1 VQALLHSF
9 STSALDV
16 SGQLRTA
23 VVLPPGKHPPVPTG
37 KEVEG
42 VDGIDSPGV
51 LRTKEIG
58 ITKVKAY

>member
-1 VQALLHSF
+1 
-9 STSALDV
+9 
-16 SGQLRTA
+16 
-23 VVLPPGKHPPVPTG
+23 VPTG